1 MTVRDPV
8 CGMELEER
16 DVRFASDYQG
26 RTYSFCS
33 LSCKKRFDANPE
45 QYLRS
50 GA

>member
-8 CGMELEER
+8 CSMELEER
-16 DVRFASDYQG
+16 DVRFTSEYHS

-33 LSCKKRFDANPE
+33 LSCKKKFDANPE
-45 QYLRS
+45 MYLR